1 MGGFFSSFL
10 NTCKLPASRMNA
22 SSEPKQ
28 APVELRGPEMDLDL
42 DPLTEF
48 TQNSGFLEY
57 FQYRF
62 DPLHS
67 LGAEQEKR

>member
-1 MGGFFSSFL
+1 
-10 NTCKLPASRMNA
+10 MNA
-22 SSEPKQ
+22 SSEPIQ
-28 APVELRGPEMDLDL
+28 APVELHAPEMDLDL

-62 DPLHS
+62 DTRPVPWGPNRRNTAFIMVVQIIILMF
-67 LGAEQEKR
+67 

>member
-1 MGGFFSSFL
+1 
-10 NTCKLPASRMNA
+10 MNA
-22 SSEPKQ
+22 SSQPKQ
-28 APVELRGPEMDLDL
+28 APVELHSPEMDLDF

-62 DPLHS
+62 DHPPHS
-67 LGAEQEKR
+67 FWGQTGETLVKQMSLILCVSSI

>member
-1 MGGFFSSFL
+1 
-10 NTCKLPASRMNA
+10 MNA
-22 SSEPKQ
+22 SSEPIQ
-28 APVELRGPEMDLDL
+28 APVELHAPEMDLDL

-62 DPLHS
+62 DTLPFLGGQTGETLVVQMS
-67 LGAEQEKR
+67 LILCMSSFS